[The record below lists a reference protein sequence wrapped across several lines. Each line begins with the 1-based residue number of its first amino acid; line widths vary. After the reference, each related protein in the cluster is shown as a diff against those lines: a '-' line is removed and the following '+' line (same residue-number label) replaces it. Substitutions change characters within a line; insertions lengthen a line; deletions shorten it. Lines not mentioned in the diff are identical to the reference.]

1 MVSYYLYQQKATNLA
16 TFTTT
21 EREAIINKEKSWVSC
36 FSLVLH
42 DDDAESETGRERG
55 EFSAVVAEYVFL
67 FIALVFIVCIFCFLF
82 KNILYLHFQKTRRKL
97 GWIVVGL
104 EKKDRTYLY
113 FF

>member
-42 DDDAESETGRERG
+42 DDDAESETEELGKV
-55 EFSAVVAEYVFL
+55 EFSAVVDVYVFCL
-67 FIALVFIVCIFCFLF
+67 LHWFL
-82 KNILYLHFQKTRRKL
+82 
-97 GWIVVGL
+97 
-104 EKKDRTYLY
+104 
-113 FF
+113 

>member
-55 EFSAVVAEYVFL
+55 EFSAVVAEYVF
-67 FIALVFIVCIFCFLF
+67 FVYCIGFYSMYFL
-82 KNILYLHFQKTRRKL
+82 LSFQKYTLLTLSKNEEKAWMDS
-97 GWIVVGL
+97 GWVG
-104 EKKDRTYLY
+104 EKG
-113 FF
+113 